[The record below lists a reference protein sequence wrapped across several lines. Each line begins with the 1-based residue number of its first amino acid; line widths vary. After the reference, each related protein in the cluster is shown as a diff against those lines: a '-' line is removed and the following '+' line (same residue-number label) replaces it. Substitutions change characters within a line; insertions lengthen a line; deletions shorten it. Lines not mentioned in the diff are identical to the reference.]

1 VNPVK
6 HVDFPLPQ
14 DSVSGWQVLG
24 ELRLTPGV
32 DAHHTVDKWLGVILS
47 RLELQEDIANK
58 VLQSAWEAVERAL
71 RAAQTTRF
79 DHLHVLV
86 FVRADLT
93 TKHQSWG
100 FFRIE
105 KVETES
111 VNENPDHAIELYL
124 YPEGG

>member
-1 VNPVK
+1 M
-6 HVDFPLPQ
+6 
-14 DSVSGWQVLG
+14 LG
-24 ELRLTPGV
+24 ELQLAPGV
-32 DAHHTVDKWLGVILS
+32 DVHHTVDKWLGIILS
-47 RLELQEDIANK
+47 RPELQEDLVNK
-58 VLQSAWEAVERAL
+58 VLQSAWEAVERAQ

-93 TKHQSWG
+93 AQHRSWG

-105 KVETES
+105 KVETEG
-111 VNENPDHAIELYL
+111 VKANPNHAIELYL